1 LPLLSPKY
9 VVKNE
14 HTLGYMYDTHG
25 KFLTVYPL
33 ASKPWDGGHD
43 PKNGGVACFPRDI
56 RPATAADFAYFRLK
70 MPSNFE
76 G

>member
-1 LPLLSPKY
+1 MQAKH

-14 HTLGYMYDTHG
+14 HTLGYTHDER
-25 KFLTVYPL
+25 TVYPL

-56 RPATAADFAYFRLK
+56 RPATAADFEYYRVK
-70 MPSNFE
+70 TPPNFE